1 MYNEEKAIAHIRAS
15 LPEEISAKLDDDEF
29 INVIDIIFDYYEDNG
44 LLDVGCD
51 ESEDDEDNIIS
62 GLISHVKK
70 MLSKDPYSQIPP
82 EHIDRIVEAE
92 LDYEDSIFDDL

>member
-44 LLDVGCD
+44 MLDVG
-51 ESEDDEDNIIS
+51 
-62 GLISHVKK
+62 
-70 MLSKDPYSQIPP
+70 
-82 EHIDRIVEAE
+82 
-92 LDYEDSIFDDL
+92 